1 LGGWKYSVIDG
12 KALHKEGDSVNA
24 YETIID
30 KDKAL
35 CKFYYYGKRVTQ
47 PHKAYSRIE
56 NSVKEYLNHMD
67 KNSRLHVSH
76 DEKKIR
82 VFVFLYEF

>member
-35 CKFYYYGKRVTQ
+35 CKFYYQWQKSYATTQ
-47 PHKAYSRIE
+47 SNSRLE

>member
-35 CKFYYYGKRVTQ
+35 CKFYY
-47 PHKAYSRIE
+47 
-56 NSVKEYLNHMD
+56 
-67 KNSRLHVSH
+67 
-76 DEKKIR
+76 
-82 VFVFLYEF
+82 

>member
-30 KDKAL
+30 KDKL
-35 CKFYYYGKRVTQ
+35 YVNSTTNGKRVTQ
-47 PHKAYSRIE
+47 PHKAYCRLE